1 MFQPFAQINYL
12 AVLVSAI
19 AYFMLGALW
28 YAPQFLGNA
37 WMKTRNIT
45 PKDIQGGL
53 TPRLFVI
60 TFLCELI
67 AALVVGYV
75 VTAANVSGIGSGLVV
90 GLLLGLGFVATSIG
104 VTFLYENRPLN
115 LFLIDAGYPVAP
127 PPAPRQPLSLPNRY
141 VDSQ

>member
-28 YAPQFLGNA
+28 YAPQLLGNA
-37 WMKTRNIT
+37 WMKARNIT

-75 VTAANVSGIGSGLVV
+75 VTAASVSGIGSGLVV

-115 LFLIDAGYPVAP
+115 LFLIDAGYHIVGITIAGVI
-127 PPAPRQPLSLPNRY
+127 LSLWK
-141 VDSQ
+141 